1 MDLEAAGGA
10 MTGGIIAGA
19 IEKPTGQAGDHH
31 TTCADCG
38 AEVTGRFCSNCGQAA
53 HVHRTLL
60 HLGEELLHG
69 VMHFDG
75 RFWRTL
81 PLLVI
86 NPGRLTREWV
96 QGRRTRYVSPLAMF
110 LFTLF
115 VMFFAL
121 SFMPHPETQ
130 STPLA
135 DQIIE
140 QREDVA
146 MAEAAVVEAQK
157 QVDAAVAGMAPADGA
172 PPAFD
177 SGARA
182 GVAAG
187 ALATAEGA
195 VIAEKARLARL
206 ERERIEG
213 RKDGLTPGSW
223 QAQVADVAL
232 DMSSGDDSKVKVSS
246 GWSKAGPI
254 KEHSFVGTV
263 AKKLKNPDLAL
274 YKLQQTMYKFAFLLV
289 PLSIPFLALLFLWR
303 RGFTLYDHGVFVLY
317 SLTFMSLLLMAVVV
331 VATTLKGAGGFAMGA
346 ASLIA
351 PVHMFVQLKG
361 AYGLKVLAALWRT
374 FALLIF
380 CNIAASLFIIAI
392 IYLGLGH

>member
-19 IEKPTGQAGDHH
+19 VEKRTGQAGEPHAV
-31 TTCADCG
+31 CADCG
-38 AEVTGRFCSNCGQAA
+38 AELTGRFCSNCGQPA

-81 PLLVI
+81 PLLVL

-121 SFMPHPETQ
+121 SFMPHPAVNDR
-130 STPLA
+130 PLPERIA
-135 DQIIE
+135 DQRADLAKAE
-140 QREDVA
+140 KAVLDAQA
-146 MAEAAVVEAQK
+146 AATAAEAEGQDAVT
-157 QVDAAVAGMAPADGA
+157 
-172 PPAFD
+172 
-177 SGARA
+177 SGARQ
-182 GVAAG
+182 GVTAG
-187 ALATAEGA
+187 ALAAAEGV
-195 VIAEKARLARL
+195 VIQEKARLSQL
-206 ERERIEG
+206 EKELTEG

-223 QAQVADVAL
+223 QAQVADIAL
-232 DMSSGDDSKVKVSS
+232 DVSNGDEGKGVKATA
-246 GWSKAGPI
+246 GWSKAGPAN
-254 KEHSFVGTV
+254 EHGFIATV

-289 PLSIPFLALLFLWR
+289 PLSIPFVALMFLWK
-303 RGFTLYDHGVFVLY
+303 RGLTLYDHGVFVLY
-317 SLTFMSLLLMAVVV
+317 SLTFMSLLLMAVVI
-331 VATTLKGAGGFAMGA
+331 VATTLKGAGGWA
-346 ASLIA
+346 AGVACLIV
-351 PVHMFVQLKG
+351 PSHMFAQLKG
-361 AYGLKVLAALWRT
+361 AYSLSILSTLWRT
-374 FALLIF
+374 VALLIF
-380 CNIAASLFIIAI
+380 CEIAATLFIVAI

>member
-1 MDLEAAGGA
+1 

-19 IEKPTGQAGDHH
+19 IEKPTGQAGEPH
-31 TTCADCG
+31 TVCADCG
-38 AEVTGRFCSNCGQAA
+38 AEVTGRFCSNCGQPA

-81 PLLVI
+81 PLLI
-86 NPGRLTREWV
+86 LNPGRLTREWV
-96 QGRRTRYVSPLAMF
+96 QGKRTRYVSPLAMF
-110 LFTLF
+110 LFILF

-121 SFMPHPETQ
+121 SFMPHPESQ

-135 DQIIE
+135 DQITE

-146 MAEAAVVEAQK
+146 KAERAVVEAGK
-157 QVDAAVAGMAPADGA
+157 AVDAAAAGMEPADGS

-177 SGARA
+177 SGAKA

-187 ALATAEGA
+187 ALAAAEGA

-206 ERERIEG
+206 EQERAVG

-223 QAQVADVAL
+223 QAQVADIAL
-232 DMSSGDDSKVKVSS
+232 DVSDGNESNGVKAKA

-254 KEHSFVGTV
+254 KEHSFMGTV

-289 PLSIPFLALLFLWR
+289 PLSIPFVALMFLWR

-317 SLTFMSLLLMAVVV
+317 SLTFMSLLLMAVVL
-331 VATTLKGAGGFAMGA
+331 VATTLKGAGSYAMGA

-351 PVHMFVQLKG
+351 PVHMFAKLRG
-361 AYGLKVLAALWRT
+361 AYSLKIFSALWRT

-380 CNIAASLFIIAI
+380 CNIAATLFILAI

>member
-1 MDLEAAGGA
+1 

-19 IEKPTGQAGDHH
+19 IEKPTGQAGEHH

-38 AEVTGRFCSNCGQAA
+38 AEVTGKFCSNCGQPA

-81 PLLVI
+81 PLLVL

-96 QGRRTRYVSPLAMF
+96 QGKRTRYVSPLAMF

-135 DQIIE
+135 DQITE

-146 MAEAAVVEAQK
+146 KAERAVVEAGK
-157 QVDAAVAGMAPADGA
+157 AVDAAAAGMEPADGS

-177 SGARA
+177 SGAKA

-187 ALATAEGA
+187 ALAAAEGK
-195 VIAEKARLARL
+195 VIQEKARLAQL
-206 ERERIEG
+206 EKERTEG
-213 RKDGLTPGSW
+213 RKDGLAPGSW
-223 QAQVADVAL
+223 QAQVADVAQ
-232 DMSSGDDSKVKVSS
+232 DVSAGDESKVKVSS
-246 GWSKAGPI
+246 GWSKAGPVE
-254 KEHSFVGTV
+254 EHSFMGTV

-289 PLSIPFLALLFLWR
+289 PLSIPFVALMFLWK

-317 SLTFMSLLLMAVVV
+317 SLTFMSLLLMAVVI
-331 VATTLKGAGGFAMGA
+331 VATTLKGAGSYAMGA

-351 PVHMFVQLKG
+351 PVHMFAQLRG
-361 AYGLKVLAALWRT
+361 AYSLKVFAALWRT

-380 CNIAASLFIIAI
+380 CNIAATLFIVAI